1 VKIEVFWM
9 SDLQEEVEERATGQ
23 AGRGQSLVY
32 TLPHTTESIAEFL
45 TPALARIDLSAGGT
59 QVVVVTR
66 DAETALAISEAVLR
80 FSGPAGIETVPITN
94 AARAGRIFKTRPVL
108 AVAGTPAQLLEL
120 VRASLLKLDT
130 VRTVAIAW
138 ADDILEE
145 QPETVTALEGLLG
158 ELSDASRI
166 IVARKLTPAV
176 ENLVE
181 RYARR
186 ARRVG
191 PADMEMPQV
200 PVDYEM
206 PIIKYVTVAASARA
220 STLRRL
226 LDDLDPPS
234 AVIVARDAAAA
245 IDATRTLRTLGYHDD
260 DKSITVTRGDMGSAA
275 AHTVIFY
282 QPPVTPAELGRI
294 AQAKPVQV
302 VVVAAPGEVPWLR
315 ELTAG
320 RLAPLNLHGPERR
333 AQDREEAVRL
343 ELRAV
348 LTRGVPTREIIALE
362 PLLQEF
368 DGTELAAAG
377 LYLLERERA
386 QRRQADANQAT
397 AAKPRPA
404 ADGPRAGGGAGTDG
418 MTRLFMTIGTRDG
431 VKVGDLMGMIAGEGG
446 IPGDHVGKI
455 DLRESHALVEVAEA
469 DAAGVIA
476 RVNGAMVKGRRVVV
490 RGERDKEDRERSG
503 GARERPERGG
513 RSDGPRGERPRSDR
527 PRSDR
532 PRSDG
537 PRGDRPRSSGPP
549 RRPGGSD
556 RPTRGSAPRRDRDRS

>member
-1 VKIEVFWM
+1 MPE
-9 SDLQEEVEERATGQ
+9 LEEVGERASGQ
-23 AGRGQSLVY
+23 AGRSQSLVY

-45 TPALARIDLSAGGT
+45 TPALARVDPSAGGT

-66 DAETALAISEAVLR
+66 DAETALAISEAFLR
-80 FSGPAGIETVPITN
+80 LSGPTGIEVVPITS

-108 AVAGTPAQLLEL
+108 AVAGTPAELLEL

-130 VRTVAIAW
+130 VRIVAIAW

-145 QPETVTALEGLLG
+145 GADTVTALEGVLG
-158 ELSDASRI
+158 ELSDAGRI

-191 PADMEMPQV
+191 PADMEAPQI
-200 PVDYEM
+200 PADYEM
-206 PIIKYVTVAASARA
+206 PIIKYVTVAGSARTSA
-220 STLRRL
+220 LRRL

-234 AVIVARDAAAA
+234 AVIVARDEAAATE
-245 IDATRTLRTLGYHDD
+245 ATLTLRTLGYHEDD
-260 DKSITVTRGDMGSAA
+260 ESITVTRGYVGSAA
-275 AHTVIFY
+275 THTVIFY
-282 QPPVTPAELGRI
+282 QPPVTPAELHRI
-294 AQAKPVQV
+294 SQAKPVQV

-315 ELTAG
+315 ELAAG

-333 AQDREEAVRL
+333 AHDREEAVRQ

-348 LTRGVPTREIIALE
+348 LARGVPTREIIALE

-368 DGTELAAAG
+368 DGTELAAAA
-377 LYLLERERA
+377 LYVLERERA
-386 QRRQADANQAT
+386 QRRQAEANQAP
-397 AAKPRPA
+397 AARARPA
-404 ADGPRAGGGAGTDG
+404 DGERPRAGAGAGAGG

-431 VKVGDLMGMIAGEGG
+431 VKVGDLMGIIAGEGG
-446 IPGDHVGKI
+446 IPGERVGKI
-455 DLRESHALVEVAEA
+455 DLQESHALVEVAEG

-476 RVNGAMVKGRRVVV
+476 RVNGSMIKGRRVVV
-490 RGERDKEDRERSG
+490 RGERDREDRERSAG
-503 GARERPERGG
+503 PRERPERGA
-513 RSDGPRGERPRSDR
+513 RSDR

-532 PRSDG
+532 SPS
-537 PRGDRPRSSGPP
+537 DRPRPP
-549 RRPGGSD
+549 RRPGSSD
-556 RPTRGSAPRRDRDRS
+556 RPTRGSSPRRDRDRS